1 MTRWKASGIH
11 LLISAGI
18 AAAAVA
24 VMLGVMYPWEYFQA
38 SGGFKLLAILLSV
51 DVVIGPLLTLLVFKI
66 GKPSLKFDLTVIA
79 LLQVA
84 ALVYGM
90 WVVIEARPVFLVH
103 VGDRF
108 HLVRAND
115 LEDELLALGS
125 EERFR
130 TKSWTGPRLAV
141 AIKPRDVDRQ
151 QELMMAA
158 LSGTDLN
165 YFPETYSDYEQH
177 TDAVLA
183 RSLST
188 VQLLK
193 NRPEDGAPIAAFLED
208 NSREASSTVVLPLKV
223 GINFLTALVDSR
235 TGEILKI
242 FAVDP
247 WGE

>member
-11 LLISAGI
+11 LLLSAGI

-38 SGGFKLLAILLSV
+38 SGGFKLLTILLSV
-51 DVVIGPLLTLLVFKI
+51 DVVIGPLLTLLVFKT

-79 LLQVA
+79 LLQIA

-90 WVVIEARPVFLVH
+90 SVVVDARPVFLVH

-115 LEDELLALGS
+115 LEDDLLALGK

-130 TKSWTGPRLAV
+130 TKSWTGPRLTV

-151 QELMMAA
+151 QELMMSA
-158 LSGTDLN
+158 LAGTDLN
-165 YFPETYSDYEQH
+165 FFPETYSDYEQNS
-177 TDAVLA
+177 DVVLA
-183 RSLST
+183 RALST

-193 NRPEDGAPIAAFLED
+193 NRPEDGAPIAAYLED
-208 NSREASSTVVLPLKV
+208 NGREASSTVVLPLKV

-235 TGEILKI
+235 TGEFLKI
-242 FAVDP
+242 FSVDP